1 MRLKQVIKR
10 AYKTQS
16 FASAAFRSQHTENG
30 LEAYQCRSQKTKL
43 SLTAWRKDLVMAWF
57 IRKVGEQIVGSLI
70 VKLSNINLF
79 MSNLTYYKCYTQM
92 MSRDDARKF
101 REECVTHFG
110 WSENT
115 FYNRIKGNYF
125 AGPYEEQE
133 FIRILRKY
141 NPNF

>member
-1 MRLKQVIKR
+1 MRLKQGIKK

-16 FASAAFRSQHTENG
+16 FGSAAFHSQHTENG
-30 LEAYQCRSQKTKL
+30 LEAYQCRSQKTKP
-43 SLTAWRKDLVMAWF
+43 SLTAWLKGLVMARF
-57 IRKVGEQIVGSLI
+57 IRKVGEQRVGSLI
-70 VKLSNINLF
+70 VKLSKINLF
-79 MSNLTYYKCYTQM
+79 MSDLTYYKCYTQV
-92 MSRDDARKF
+92 MSRDDTRKF
-101 REECVTHFG
+101 REECMTHFG

>member
-1 MRLKQVIKR
+1 MRLKQGIKK

-16 FASAAFRSQHTENG
+16 FESAAFRSQHTENG
-30 LEAYQCRSQKTKL
+30 LEAYQCRSRRTKL
-43 SLTAWRKDLVMAWF
+43 SLTAWLKGLVMARF
-57 IRKVGEQIVGSLI
+57 IRKVGEQRVGSLI
-70 VKLSNINLF
+70 VKLSKINLF
-79 MSNLTYYKCYTQM
+79 MSDLTYYKCYTQM

-101 REECVTHFG
+101 REECMTHFG

-133 FIRILRKY
+133 FIRMLRKY

>member
-1 MRLKQVIKR
+1 MRLKQGIKR

-101 REECVTHFG
+101 REECMTHFG

>member
-1 MRLKQVIKR
+1 MLF
-10 AYKTQS
+10 
-16 FASAAFRSQHTENG
+16 FASVAFRSQHTENG
-30 LEAYQCRSQKTKL
+30 LEEYQCRSQKTKP
-43 SLTAWRKDLVMAWF
+43 SLTAWLKGLVMARF
-57 IRKVGEQIVGSLI
+57 IRKVGEQRVGSLI
-70 VKLSNINLF
+70 VKLSKINLF
-79 MSNLTYYKCYTQM
+79 MSDLTYYKCYTQM

>member
-1 MRLKQVIKR
+1 MRLKQGIKK

-16 FASAAFRSQHTENG
+16 FGSAAFRSRHTENG
-30 LEAYQCRSQKTKL
+30 LEAYQCRSRRTKL
-43 SLTAWRKDLVMAWF
+43 SLTAWLKGLVMARF

-101 REECVTHFG
+101 REECMTHFG

>member
-1 MRLKQVIKR
+1 MRLKQGIKK

-16 FASAAFRSQHTENG
+16 FESAAFRSQHTENG

-70 VKLSNINLF
+70 VQFSKINLF
-79 MSNLTYYKCYTQM
+79 MSDLTYYKCYTQV
-92 MSRDDARKF
+92 MSRDDTRKF
-101 REECVTHFG
+101 REECMTHFG

>member
-1 MRLKQVIKR
+1 MRLKQGIKK

-16 FASAAFRSQHTENG
+16 FESAAFRSQHTENG

-70 VKLSNINLF
+70 VQFSKINLF
-79 MSNLTYYKCYTQM
+79 MLDLTYYKCYTQV
-92 MSRDDARKF
+92 MSRDDTRKF
-101 REECVTHFG
+101 REECMTHFG

>member
-1 MRLKQVIKR
+1 MRLKQGIKK

-16 FASAAFRSQHTENG
+16 FESAAFRSQHTENG
-30 LEAYQCRSQKTKL
+30 LEEYQCRSQKTKP
-43 SLTAWRKDLVMAWF
+43 SLTAWLKGLVMARF
-57 IRKVGEQIVGSLI
+57 IRKVGEQRVGSLI
-70 VKLSNINLF
+70 VKLSKINLF
-79 MSNLTYYKCYTQM
+79 MSDLTYYKCYTQM

>member
-1 MRLKQVIKR
+1 MRLKQGIKK
-10 AYKTQS
+10 AYKTHS
-16 FASAAFRSQHTENG
+16 FESAAFRSQHTENG
-30 LEAYQCRSQKTKL
+30 LEAYQCRSRRTKL
-43 SLTAWRKDLVMAWF
+43 SLTAWLKGLVMARF
-57 IRKVGEQIVGSLI
+57 IRKVGEQRVGSLI
-70 VKLSNINLF
+70 VKLSKINLF
-79 MSNLTYYKCYTQM
+79 MSDLTYYKCYTQM

-101 REECVTHFG
+101 REECMTHFG

>member
-1 MRLKQVIKR
+1 MRLKQGIKK

-16 FASAAFRSQHTENG
+16 FESAAFRSQHTENG
-30 LEAYQCRSQKTKL
+30 LEAYQCRSRRTKL
-43 SLTAWRKDLVMAWF
+43 SLTAWLKGLVMARF
-57 IRKVGEQIVGSLI
+57 IRKVGEQRVGSLI
-70 VKLSNINLF
+70 VKLSKINLF
-79 MSNLTYYKCYTQM
+79 MSDLTYYKCYTQM

-101 REECVTHFG
+101 REECMTHFG

>member
-1 MRLKQVIKR
+1 MILKQGIKK

-16 FASAAFRSQHTENG
+16 FGSAAFHSQHTENG

-43 SLTAWRKDLVMAWF
+43 SLTAWLKGLVMARF
-57 IRKVGEQIVGSLI
+57 IRKVGEQRVGSLI
-70 VKLSNINLF
+70 VKLSKINLF

>member
-1 MRLKQVIKR
+1 MRLKQGIKK

-16 FASAAFRSQHTENG
+16 FESAAFRSQHTENG
-30 LEAYQCRSQKTKL
+30 LEAYQCRSRRTKL
-43 SLTAWRKDLVMAWF
+43 SLTAWLKGLVMARF
-57 IRKVGEQIVGSLI
+57 IRKVGEQRVGSLI

-101 REECVTHFG
+101 REECMTHFG

>member
-1 MRLKQVIKR
+1 MILKQETKS
-10 AYKTQS
+10 AYKTL
-16 FASAAFRSQHTENG
+16 FFMSAAFRSQHIENG
-30 LEAYQCRSQKTKL
+30 LEVYQCRSQKTKL
-43 SLTAWRKDLVMAWF
+43 SLTAWLKGLVMARF
-57 IRKVGEQIVGSLI
+57 IRKVGEQRVGSLI
-70 VKLSNINLF
+70 VQFSKINLF
-79 MSNLTYYKCYTQM
+79 MSDLTYYKCYTQV
-92 MSRDDARKF
+92 MSRDDTRKF
-101 REECVTHFG
+101 REECMTHFG

>member
-1 MRLKQVIKR
+1 MRLKQGIKK

-16 FASAAFRSQHTENG
+16 FESAAFRSQHTENG
-30 LEAYQCRSQKTKL
+30 LEAYQCRSRRTKL
-43 SLTAWRKDLVMAWF
+43 SLTAWLKGLVMAWF

-70 VKLSNINLF
+70 VKLSKINLF
-79 MSNLTYYKCYTQM
+79 MSDLTYYKCYTQM

>member
-1 MRLKQVIKR
+1 MRLKQGIKK

-16 FASAAFRSQHTENG
+16 FESAAFRSQHTENG
-30 LEAYQCRSQKTKL
+30 LEAYQCRSRRTKL
-43 SLTAWRKDLVMAWF
+43 SLTAWLKGLVMARF
-57 IRKVGEQIVGSLI
+57 IRKVGEQRVGSLI
-70 VKLSNINLF
+70 VKLSKINLF
-79 MSNLTYYKCYTQM
+79 MSDLTYYKCYTQM

-101 REECVTHFG
+101 REERMTHFG

>member
-1 MRLKQVIKR
+1 MRLKQGIKK

-16 FASAAFRSQHTENG
+16 FESAAFHSQHTENG

-101 REECVTHFG
+101 REECMTHFG

>member
-1 MRLKQVIKR
+1 MRLKQGIKK

-16 FASAAFRSQHTENG
+16 FESAAFRSQHTENG

-43 SLTAWRKDLVMAWF
+43 SLTAWRKDLVMAWY
-57 IRKVGEQIVGSLI
+57 IRKVGKQIVGLLI

-101 REECVTHFG
+101 REECMTHFG

>member
-1 MRLKQVIKR
+1 MRLKQGIKK

-16 FASAAFRSQHTENG
+16 FESAAFRSQHTENG
-30 LEAYQCRSQKTKL
+30 LEAYQCRSRRTKL
-43 SLTAWRKDLVMAWF
+43 SLTAWLKGLVMARF
-57 IRKVGEQIVGSLI
+57 IRKVGEQRVGSLI
-70 VKLSNINLF
+70 VKLSKINLF
-79 MSNLTYYKCYTQM
+79 MSDLTSYKCYTQM

-101 REECVTHFG
+101 REECMTHFG

>member
-1 MRLKQVIKR
+1 MRLKQGIKK

-16 FASAAFRSQHTENG
+16 FGSAAFRSQHTENG

-43 SLTAWRKDLVMAWF
+43 SLTAWRKDLVMAWY
-57 IRKVGEQIVGSLI
+57 IRKVGKQIVGLLI

-101 REECVTHFG
+101 REECMTHFG

>member
-1 MRLKQVIKR
+1 MRLKQGIKK

-16 FASAAFRSQHTENG
+16 FESAAFRSQHTENG

-70 VKLSNINLF
+70 VQFSKINLF
-79 MSNLTYYKCYTQM
+79 MLDLTYYKCYTQM

-101 REECVTHFG
+101 REECMTHFG

>member
-1 MRLKQVIKR
+1 MRLKQGIKK

-16 FASAAFRSQHTENG
+16 FANAAFRSQHTENG

-43 SLTAWRKDLVMAWF
+43 SLTAWRKDLVMAWY

-101 REECVTHFG
+101 REECMTHFG

>member
-1 MRLKQVIKR
+1 MRLKQGIKK

-16 FASAAFRSQHTENG
+16 FGSAAFHSQHTENG

-43 SLTAWRKDLVMAWF
+43 SLTAWRKDLVMAWY

-101 REECVTHFG
+101 REECMTHFG
-110 WSENT
+110 WALTT
-115 FYNRIKGNYF
+115 FYVRLKGNCF
-125 AGPYEEQE
+125 TGPFEENE

>member
-1 MRLKQVIKR
+1 MRLKQGIKK

-16 FASAAFRSQHTENG
+16 FESAAFRSQHTENG

-43 SLTAWRKDLVMAWF
+43 SLTAWLKGLVMARF
-57 IRKVGEQIVGSLI
+57 IRKVGEQRVGSLI
-70 VKLSNINLF
+70 VKLSKINLF
-79 MSNLTYYKCYTQM
+79 MSDLTYYKCYTQM

-101 REECVTHFG
+101 REECMTHFG

>member
-1 MRLKQVIKR
+1 MRLKQGIKK

-16 FASAAFRSQHTENG
+16 FESAAFRSQHTENG
-30 LEAYQCRSQKTKL
+30 LEAYQCRSRRTKL
-43 SLTAWRKDLVMAWF
+43 SLTAWLKGLVMARF
-57 IRKVGEQIVGSLI
+57 IRKVGEQRVGSLI
-70 VKLSNINLF
+70 VKLSKINLF
-79 MSNLTYYKCYTQM
+79 MSDLTYYKCYTQM

-101 REECVTHFG
+101 REECMTHFG

-141 NPNF
+141 YPNF

>member
-1 MRLKQVIKR
+1 MRLKQGIKK

-16 FASAAFRSQHTENG
+16 FESAAFRSQHTENG
-30 LEAYQCRSQKTKL
+30 LEAYQCRSRRTKL
-43 SLTAWRKDLVMAWF
+43 SLTAWLKGLVMARF
-57 IRKVGEQIVGSLI
+57 IRKVGEQRVGSLI
-70 VKLSNINLF
+70 VKLSKINLF
-79 MSNLTYYKCYTQM
+79 MSDLTYYKCYTQM

-101 REECVTHFG
+101 REECMTHFG

-141 NPNF
+141 NQNF

>member
-1 MRLKQVIKR
+1 MRLKQGIKK

-16 FASAAFRSQHTENG
+16 FESAAFRSQHTENG

-43 SLTAWRKDLVMAWF
+43 SLTAWLKGLVMARF
-57 IRKVGEQIVGSLI
+57 IRKVGEQRVGSLI
-70 VKLSNINLF
+70 VKLSKINLF
-79 MSNLTYYKCYTQM
+79 MSDLTYYKCYTQM

-101 REECVTHFG
+101 REECMTHFG

-125 AGPYEEQE
+125 AGPYEEQD

>member
-1 MRLKQVIKR
+1 MRLKQGIKK

-16 FASAAFRSQHTENG
+16 FGSAAFHSRHTENG

-57 IRKVGEQIVGSLI
+57 IRKVGEHIVGSLI
-70 VKLSNINLF
+70 VQFSKINLF
-79 MSNLTYYKCYTQM
+79 MLDLTYYKCYTQV
-92 MSRDDARKF
+92 MSRDDTRKF
-101 REECVTHFG
+101 REECMTHFG

>member
-1 MRLKQVIKR
+1 MRLKQGIKK

-16 FASAAFRSQHTENG
+16 FESAAFRSQHTENG
-30 LEAYQCRSQKTKL
+30 LEEYQCRSQKTKP
-43 SLTAWRKDLVMAWF
+43 SLTAWLKGLVMARF
-57 IRKVGEQIVGSLI
+57 IRKVGEQRVGSLI
-70 VKLSNINLF
+70 VKLSKINLF
-79 MSNLTYYKCYTQM
+79 MSDLTYYKCYTQM

-101 REECVTHFG
+101 REECMTHFG

>member
-1 MRLKQVIKR
+1 MRLKQGIKK

-16 FASAAFRSQHTENG
+16 FESAAFRSQHTENG
-30 LEAYQCRSQKTKL
+30 LEAYQCRSRRTKL
-43 SLTAWRKDLVMAWF
+43 SLTAWLKGLVMARF
-57 IRKVGEQIVGSLI
+57 IRKVGEQRVGSLI
-70 VKLSNINLF
+70 VKLSKINLF
-79 MSNLTYYKCYTQM
+79 MSDLTYYKCYTQM

-101 REECVTHFG
+101 REECMTHFG

-125 AGPYEEQE
+125 AGPYKEQE